1 MSTWRVSAGLGPHA
15 AFIKAKLPIWI
26 RHSLT
31 TDVLRLKQGLLGR
44 PDAEQDRVAPWL
56 REALAASQMRSRR
69 ANLTLARTLKHLQGI
84 TQFAEPRLKDALRS
98 HSAAGVDIDVDK
110 NRLFYL
116 RRDQPVQHQSL
127 LQAALLNFEGNE
139 AFSLLVNGQVS
150 ALAPEGALAV
160 DKWVRSGSSDNYS
173 DIAEALV
180 HGSGE
185 GVKEIDQGLENLKPV
200 PGFAYREKL
209 DMTPEVFSRISRAL
223 DLGQQYQDHLY
234 AVFEAPERAPVVRDQ
249 MIRAQQELLGVHLH
263 SALMQKDI
271 SLQAYAMMRAVLE
284 RAPVPSMAGKPVVF
298 SQLQLYG
305 FTLGEVLLIGPYRS
319 TLPVTEWAK
328 TGLGFDLPV
337 MHKPDMEPLLVYI
350 PGAPQ
355 AVLKEYQSLEA
366 FQYEL
371 GLNLRT
377 GQYQQLFASLVPQ
390 GDAPTFLAHLNDQLY
405 TTCPDSTTG
414 QMPVFV
420 DEVDLRL
427 AQRYLEIRPADL
439 FGELY
444 RLHLERLKANARL
457 LAVPTADADRKLLQ
471 QRLDYYLGLGM
482 DVVNIAA
489 FFIPGL
495 GEVMMAVM
503 ALQIGMEVYH
513 GIESWGV
520 GDLEGAWAHCESV
533 AINLAVAGVMAG
545 AGHRIS
551 RISADRLPRWA
562 DQLIP
567 ITLRNGQT
575 RLWKPDMTPYQC
587 DRALIA
593 PLAPN
598 ALGQYEVQGR
608 LYIQV
613 DQQVYEQAL
622 GTGQSTW
629 TVKHPT
635 DNAAYQ
641 PELKHNHA
649 GAWRLSHEQP
659 LQWTRPS
666 LLRRLGHVTEGFD
679 DATLGRIYD
688 ISGVTDDALRKT
700 HMDGWPPP
708 ALLLDTLELYWVE
721 RKRIDLKPSRN
732 RHAEDLVRIEL
743 QARFRRLT
751 EFGQRA
757 DPHVEQLQRRFPGL
771 SVRMGREV
779 LARAGKSDLA
789 KLRTTGRISAA
800 LDNLAR
806 VAAQQSRLN
815 LALAGLDLPG
825 LASADSERL
834 AEHCLHLP
842 DVSQS
847 HDRRR
852 AVGRYARS
860 HRNEMIRA
868 LKMRTPRSRPYLQL
882 LNGHIGY
889 GLSGRSTASDVDP
902 LLLGRMRDIYPNMSD
917 EAASRYLLERRSGGE
932 TAQHLF
938 HFLANQ
944 QRELEGLRTTL
955 EVWMRAGNDWE
966 RQPVADRVI
975 ACWRAGLQRTSQTP
989 VLLDFGS
996 VSDFPALDADF
1007 SHVGAL
1013 KLDADLMMSEPG
1025 GGFVKRFPRVQRL
1038 ELSDISQEN
1047 MALADALD
1055 QLAGIT
1061 QLSLEAEYPGFT
1073 PAFINRLNG
1082 LTQIEHLSLSG
1093 TVQALDV
1100 SAWPRLRVLRVSGN
1114 LQQWP
1119 RGVFVLEHLQTL
1131 DLFATAIKTL
1141 PDELFNQHRQLWR
1154 GLRLDWSNMDPP
1166 LVIKAFEYLRDEPA
1180 HLKDLQQWSL
1190 QYCRGC
1196 LRRFTQQDVQVVE
1209 RVLEQARLR
1218 EQDFTGL
1225 FRQINALHEEYRA
1238 LMQALDTW
1246 TEQTPLTTEMFFRR
1260 HTADK
1265 IQLSWRLGVAARLGA
1280 EGPATGPL
1288 WRDASAV
1295 VLDLSGG
1302 LVSDLPLLPARAL
1315 AHVEHLN
1322 LSNLTVPLDELGRFL
1337 GSFTHVQSLNLRRN
1351 GLTSLP
1357 GELANFKG
1365 LKVLDLGSNELSLTP
1380 SIQGCLNQLQGLR
1393 ELNLERNR
1401 VTSLDVRSLS
1411 GLEVLVLKNTAI
1423 REWPDGVLELRL
1435 LHELDLSRSAVT
1447 SVPQA
1452 ALYGHDQ
1459 LMQGTRLGGCRLTRA
1474 SCADLLAYASRL
1486 GRDSV
1491 GDISVQLLEAGKT
1504 GGTPEYYPQSVAD
1517 SPELLLPRLPEIV
1530 PGAMQMT
1537 AAAFVQRLNPD
1548 LMLSEAI
1555 ACIDG
1560 LQSRGMGAIEVQA
1573 RLVEWARE
1581 HDDLTI
1587 SLNRWIDIPGYRENG
1602 RWVSAVD
1609 RRRAA
1614 ERIMQC
1620 WRQTLSPARE
1630 RGGNTLDFSDLCL
1643 GDMPALPVQMAHV
1656 TALSLNGVRLTA
1668 EGADVFIAD
1677 FPALN
1682 TLRLNNNALTTL
1694 PGAVGSLERL
1704 TRLEARFNSF
1714 DDSDRLHQQ
1723 LQPLARLEWLDL
1735 SHNRL
1740 ESFDLSGLSRLQALD
1755 LRGNHLARWPAQ
1767 VLNTPTLRTL
1777 NLSGN
1782 QIEDIPSQLFTG
1794 DNDVLMAG
1802 TDLTDN
1808 LLTSSGYRSLRD
1820 YLEFSGNGLGYS
1832 REDID
1837 LALQDSNGSDSTFG
1851 GEDEDLGQVFGEP
1864 ATQQKARWFEGVA
1877 PDSPKHGVWAGLQAR
1892 EGSESLFYLLS
1903 ELKHTRDFREDRADL
1918 TNRVW
1923 EVLLAAESDGQL
1935 CSDIFA
1941 SARSQFTCGDGRIL
1955 LFSNIEVKVYE
1966 FNVLKSAVAG
1976 EEGPALVRLSRG
1988 LFRLGQVEEIAQAAI
2003 NRRPE
2008 LDPAEIRMAYRVDL
2022 AGRLELPRQPRDMLY
2037 RSEAKVTAQELD
2049 DAYDAVLAAERT
2061 PAFMGQLLMQDYW
2074 LSYLRR
2080 QYSEDFQVLEQR
2092 FEDEHR
2098 ALEDRH
2104 TDMGNGYLQELE
2116 ALDERNRNE
2125 ARQLRERLTTEE
2137 LSGVA
2142 SL

>member
-15 AFIKAKLPIWI
+15 VFIKAKLPVWI

-44 PDAEQDRVAPWL
+44 PDAGGEGRAAAWL
-56 REALAASQMRSRR
+56 QEALAASQMRSRR
-69 ANLTLARTLKHLQGI
+69 ANLALARTLKDLQGI
-84 TQFAEPRLKDALRS
+84 TQFAEPRLKAALRS
-98 HSAAGVDIDVDK
+98 HSPTGSDIDVHK

-150 ALAPEGALAV
+150 ALAPQGALAV
-160 DKWVRSGSSDNYS
+160 DKWVRTGSTDFYS

-185 GVKEIDQGLENLKPV
+185 GVRQIDQGLENLKPV
-200 PGFAYREKL
+200 PGFSYREKL

-234 AVFEAPERAPVVRDQ
+234 AVFEAPDKAQVVRDQ
-249 MIRAQQELLGVHLH
+249 MIRAQETMLGVHLH
-263 SALMQKDI
+263 RALMQKDI
-271 SLQAYAMMRAVLE
+271 TLQAYAMMGAVLD
-284 RAPVPSMAGKPVVF
+284 RAPVPSIAGKPVVF

-305 FTLGEVLLIGPYRS
+305 FTLSEVLLIGPYRS
-319 TLPVTEWAK
+319 TLPVTEWASS
-328 TGLGFDLPV
+328 GLGFDLPV
-337 MHKPDMEPLLVYI
+337 MKKPDMEPLLVYI
-350 PGAPQ
+350 PGAPR
-355 AVLKEYQSLEA
+355 AVLKEYPSLEA

-377 GQYQQLFASLVPQ
+377 TQYQQLFASLVPQ
-390 GDAPTFLAHLNDQLY
+390 GDAAAFMARLKTHLYKVALD
-405 TTCPDSTTG
+405 PG
-414 QMPVFV
+414 AGHAPVYV

-427 AQRYLEIRPADL
+427 GQRYIETSPADL

-444 RLHLERLKANARL
+444 RLHLERIKANARL

-482 DVVNIAA
+482 DVVNVAA
-489 FFIPGL
+489 FFVPGL

-503 ALQIGMEVYH
+503 ALQISLEVYH
-513 GIESWGV
+513 GIESWDA
-520 GDLEGAWAHCESV
+520 GDLEGAWTHCESV
-533 AINLAVAGVMAG
+533 AINLAVGGAMAA
-545 AGHRIS
+545 AGHGIS
-551 RISADRLPRWA
+551 KVGADTVSRWA
-562 DQLIP
+562 EQLIP
-567 ITLRNGQT
+567 IKLRNGQA
-575 RLWKPDMTPYQC
+575 RLWKPDMAPYQC
-587 DRALIA
+587 DRQLITG
-593 PLAPN
+593 LTPN

-608 LYIQV
+608 LYVQV
-613 DQQVYEQAL
+613 GQQLFEQERGL
-622 GTGQSTW
+622 GQSGW
-629 TVKHPT
+629 TVRHPA
-635 DNAAYQ
+635 DNTAYQ

-649 GAWRLSHEQP
+649 GAWRHSHEQP
-659 LQWTRPS
+659 LQWTRS
-666 LLRRLGHVTEGFD
+666 TLLRRLGYVTEGFD
-679 DATLGRIYD
+679 DGTLGRICD
-688 ISGVTDDALRKT
+688 VSGVTDDALRKT
-700 HMDGWPPP
+700 HMDGLPPP

-721 RKRIDLKPSRN
+721 RERGDLGLQGEETIR
-732 RHAEDLVRIEL
+732 AEL
-743 QARFRRLT
+743 QARFRRMT
-751 EFGQRA
+751 EYVARA
-757 DPHVEQLQRRFPGL
+757 DSHVDMLRGRFPGL
-771 SVRMGREV
+771 SARMAREV

-789 KLRTTGRISAA
+789 KLEATGRMSAA

-806 VAAQQSRLN
+806 IAAQQSRLN

-825 LASADSERL
+825 LTSADSRRL
-834 AEHCLHLP
+834 ADYCLQIP
-842 DVSQS
+842 EVSQS
-847 HDRRR
+847 LDHQN
-852 AVGRYARS
+852 AAGRYARS
-860 HRNEMIRA
+860 HRSEMARA
-868 LKMRTPRSRPYLQL
+868 LRMRTPRSSPYLQL
-882 LNGHIGY
+882 LNGFNGY
-889 GLSGRSTASDVDP
+889 GLSGRSAGFDVDP
-902 LLLGRMRDIYPNMSD
+902 LLLCRMRDIYPNMSD
-917 EAASRYLLERRSGGE
+917 EVASRYLLERRSRGE

-944 QRELEGLRTTL
+944 QRELDALRATL
-955 EVWMRAGNDWE
+955 EGWMHAGNDWE

-975 ACWRAGLQRTSQTP
+975 ACWREGLQRTSQAP

-996 VSDFPALDADF
+996 VTDFPVLDADF

-1013 KLDADLMMSEPG
+1013 SLDADLMLSETG
-1025 GGFVKRFPRVQRL
+1025 GGFVKRFPGVRSL
-1038 ELSDISQEN
+1038 ELSDIQQETL
-1047 MALADALD
+1047 ALADALD
-1055 QLAGIT
+1055 QLPGISK
-1061 QLSLEAEYPGFT
+1061 LSLEAQYPGFT
-1073 PAFINRLNG
+1073 PAFMDRLG
-1082 LTQIEHLSLSG
+1082 ALKQIEHLSLSG
-1093 TVQALDV
+1093 GVQTLDV
-1100 SAWPRLRVLRVSGN
+1100 SAWPRLRVLRVSGS

-1119 RGVFVLEHLQTL
+1119 DGVFALEHLQTL
-1131 DLFATAIKTL
+1131 DLFATSIKTL

-1154 GLRLDWSNMDPP
+1154 GLRLDWSSMDPP
-1166 LVIKAFEYLRDEPA
+1166 LVIKAFDYLRNEPA
-1180 HLKDLQQWSL
+1180 HLKDLEQWSL

-1196 LRRFTQQDVQVVE
+1196 LRRFTQQELQVVE
-1209 RVLEQARLR
+1209 RVLEHARLR
-1218 EQDFTGL
+1218 VQDFTGV
-1225 FRQINALHEEYRA
+1225 FRQINVLHEEYRA
-1238 LMQALDTW
+1238 LMLALDAW
-1246 TEQTPLTTEMFFRR
+1246 SDQTPLTTEMFFRR
-1260 HTADK
+1260 HTSEK
-1265 IQLSWRLGVAARLGA
+1265 IQRCWRLGVVARLGGEA
-1280 EGPATGPL
+1280 FATEPL
-1288 WRDASAV
+1288 WGNASAV
-1295 VLDLSGG
+1295 ALDLSGG
-1302 LVSDLPLLPARAL
+1302 LVSDLPQLPVMAL

-1322 LSNLTVPLDELGRFL
+1322 LSNLTVPMDELGRFL
-1337 GSFTHVQSLNLRRN
+1337 GSFTHVRSLNLRRN
-1351 GLTSLP
+1351 GLTALP
-1357 GELANFKG
+1357 DVLADFKG
-1365 LKVLDLGSNELSLTP
+1365 LRVLDLGSNELNLTP
-1380 SIQGCLNQLQGLR
+1380 SMQDCLNQLRELR

-1401 VTSLDVRSLS
+1401 VTSLDVRSLP

-1423 REWPDGVLELRL
+1423 REWPAGVLELRL
-1435 LHELDLSRSAVT
+1435 LHELDLSRSAIT

-1452 ALYGHDQ
+1452 ALTGHDQ
-1459 LMQGTRLGGCRLTRA
+1459 LMQGTRLSGCRLTRA
-1474 SCADLLAYASRL
+1474 SCIDLLAYASRV

-1491 GDISVQLLEAGKT
+1491 ADISVQLLEAGKT
-1504 GGTPEYYPQSVAD
+1504 GGTPEYYPQSVSE

-1537 AAAFVQRLNPD
+1537 PAAFVQRLNPD
-1548 LMLSEAI
+1548 LTLSEAI
-1555 ACIDG
+1555 ACIDD
-1560 LQSRGMGAIEVQA
+1560 LQDRGMGAIEVQA

-1581 HDDLTI
+1581 YDDLTAR
-1587 SLNRWIDIPGYRENG
+1587 LNHWIDIPGYRDNG

-1620 WRQTLSPARE
+1620 WRQALGPAQQ
-1630 RGGNTLDFSDLCL
+1630 RGSYSLDFSDLGL
-1643 GDMPALPVQMAHV
+1643 GDMPDLSVQMEHV
-1656 TALSLNGVRLTA
+1656 TALNLNGVRLTA
-1668 EGADVFIAD
+1668 EGTDAFIAE

-1682 TLRLNNNALTTL
+1682 ALHLNNNALTRL
-1694 PGAVGSLERL
+1694 PGAVGSLPRL
-1704 TRLEARFNSF
+1704 TRLEARFNNF
-1714 DDSDRLHQQ
+1714 DDSERLHQQ
-1723 LQPLARLEWLDL
+1723 LQPLRHLEWLDL

-1740 ESFDLSGLSRLQALD
+1740 ESFDLGGLSRLQTLD
-1755 LRGNHLARWPAQ
+1755 LRGNHLVRWPAQ

-1794 DNDVLMAG
+1794 DNDGLMAG
-1802 TDLTDN
+1802 TDFTDN

-1837 LALQDSNGSDSTFG
+1837 LALQESEGSESTFG

-1864 ATQQKARWFEGVA
+1864 AAQQKARWFEGVA
-1877 PDSPKHGVWAGLQAR
+1877 PESPRHGVWAGLQAR

-1903 ELKHTRDFREDRADL
+1903 ELRHTRDFREDRADL
-1918 TNRVW
+1918 TSRVW
-1923 EVLLAAESDGQL
+1923 EVLLAADSDAQL
-1935 CSDIFA
+1935 CSDLFV

-1966 FNVLKSAVAG
+1966 FNVLKSVAAS
-1976 EEGPALVRLSRG
+1976 EEGPALIKLSRG
-1988 LFRLGQVEEIAQAAI
+1988 LFRLGQVEQIAQAAI

-2008 LDPAEIRMAYRVDL
+2008 VDPAEIRMAYRVDL
-2022 AGRLELPRQPRDMLY
+2022 AARLQLPRQPRDMLY

-2061 PAFMGQLLMQDYW
+2061 PAFMAQLLMQDYW